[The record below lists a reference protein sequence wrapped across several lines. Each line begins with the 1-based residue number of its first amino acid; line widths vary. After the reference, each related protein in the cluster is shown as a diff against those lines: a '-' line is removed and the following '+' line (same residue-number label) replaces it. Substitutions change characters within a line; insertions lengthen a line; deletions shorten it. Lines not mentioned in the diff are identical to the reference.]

1 MGDFN
6 FDLLQQSH
14 AFTDDFVDT
23 MYDYTFYSV
32 INKPTRIT
40 QNLSSC
46 IDHIWTN
53 IHKKFF
59 KSAIIIRE
67 IADHLPVIQ
76 STEISKHKLIIPAVR
91 NFSQNNMCLFNKAHS
106 EINST
111 ETINSTYAD
120 YNAIEFLIPKYSY
133 LFNKH
138 FSFLERQ
145 FKKCF

>member
-1 MGDFN
+1 MGGLN
-6 FDLLQQSH
+6 YDLMHQSH

-23 MYDYTFYSV
+23 MYDYSFYSI

-53 IHKKFF
+53 IHNKIIKR
-59 KSAIIIRE
+59 AIITHKIV
-67 IADHLPVIQ
+67 DHLPVIQ

-91 NFSQNNMCLFNKAHS
+91 NFSKNNISLFNKALS

-111 ETINSTYAD
+111 ETINS
-120 YNAIEFLIPKYSY
+120 AIMQIMRWNF
-133 LFNKH
+133 
-138 FSFLERQ
+138 
-145 FKKCF
+145 